1 MPTFREELQI
11 TKQIFMPKIY
21 ATHIKEQAKTYLV
34 MLNMKPEEISAIL
47 EPSATT
53 ISRWADD
60 EGWYRLQELRNGSTL
75 KLGLEAISQ
84 INLIMM
90 AAREDGRTM
99 TAKEVDQC
107 AKLRKLMEG
116 LNRELGY
123 VSNAIEVM
131 GKFMEYVRER
141 DEELF
146 RKLTEHSMEFTNRL
160 YKELGDG

>member
-1 MPTFREELQI
+1 
-11 TKQIFMPKIY
+11 MPKTY
-21 ATHIKEQAKTYLV
+21 ESHIKEQAKTFLV

-53 ISRWADD
+53 IHRWAEEED
-60 EGWYRLQELRNGSTL
+60 WYRLQELRNGSTL
-75 KLGLEAISQ
+75 KLGLEAINQ
-84 INLIMM
+84 INMIM
-90 AAREDGRTM
+90 AKAREDGRTM

-123 VSNAIEVM
+123 VSNAIETM
-131 GKFMEYVRER
+131 GKFMEYVREK
-141 DEELF
+141 DEEIF
-146 RKLTEHSMEFTNRL
+146 KQLTELSMDFTNKL

>member
-1 MPTFREELQI
+1 
-11 TKQIFMPKIY
+11 MPKIY
-21 ATHIKEQAKTYLV
+21 ESHIKEQAKTYMV
-34 MLNMKPEEISAIL
+34 MLNMTTEEISAIL

-53 ISRWADD
+53 IERWASDND
-60 EGWYRLQELRNGSTL
+60 WYRLQELRKGSTL
-75 KLGLEAISQ
+75 KLGLEAINQ
-84 INLIMM
+84 INMIMGQ
-90 AAREDGRTM
+90 AREESRTM
-99 TAKEVDQC
+99 SAKEVDQC

-131 GKFMEYVRER
+131 GKFMEHVRER

-146 RKLTEHSMEFTNRL
+146 KKLTEHSMDFTSKL

>member
-1 MPTFREELQI
+1 
-11 TKQIFMPKIY
+11 MPKIY
-21 ATHIKEQAKTYLV
+21 ESHIKEQAKTYMV
-34 MLNMKPEEISAIL
+34 MLNMTTEEISAIL

-53 ISRWADD
+53 IERWASDND
-60 EGWYRLQELRNGSTL
+60 WYRLQELRNGSTL
-75 KLGLEAISQ
+75 KLGLEAINQ
-84 INLIMM
+84 INMIMGQ
-90 AAREDGRTM
+90 AREESRTM
-99 TAKEVDQC
+99 SAKEVDQC

-131 GKFMEYVRER
+131 GKFMEHVRER

-146 RKLTEHSMEFTNRL
+146 KKLTEHSMDFTSKL

>member
-1 MPTFREELQI
+1 LLILCQELQI
-11 TKQIFMPKIY
+11 TKRRFMPKTY
-21 ATHIKEQAKTYLV
+21 ESHIKEQAKTYLV

-47 EPSATT
+47 APSATT
-53 ISRWADD
+53 IHRWADD

-75 KLGLEAISQ
+75 KLGLEAVNQ

-90 AAREDGRTM
+90 QAREDGRTM

-131 GKFMEYVRER
+131 GSFMEYVREK

-146 RKLTEHSMEFTNRL
+146 KVLTEHSMQFTNKL
-160 YKELGDG
+160 YRELGDG